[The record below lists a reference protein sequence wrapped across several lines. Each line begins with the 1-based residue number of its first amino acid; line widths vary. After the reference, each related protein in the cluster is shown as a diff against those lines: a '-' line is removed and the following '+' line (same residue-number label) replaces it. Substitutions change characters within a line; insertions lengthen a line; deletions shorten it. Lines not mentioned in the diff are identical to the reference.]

1 MTSCALHHVH
11 SAPQIAGTM
20 TLKTAV
26 WGHETLQE
34 GLRMSHQRSYVSICP
49 TTSFLLHF
57 LGAPTEFSSQSRP
70 EPPVLLLVQA
80 STMVFWDKNVVLPHN
95 IPRLTITAVCLYA
108 LVKG

>member
-34 GLRMSHQRSYVSICP
+34 GLRMNHQRSYASICP
-49 TTSFLLHF
+49 TISSLLHF
-57 LGAPTEFSSQSRP
+57 LGAPSEFSSQSCP
-70 EPPVLLLVQA
+70 KPPVLVQA
-80 STMVFWDKNVVLPHN
+80 STKVFWEENGVLPHN